1 LPCAG
6 AGYFLFQ
13 QINMEIPLL
22 SDIVIILGLAVVVI
36 LLFQRFKLPTI
47 LGFLATGVIAG
58 PHGLSLIN
66 SVHDIEILAE
76 IGVILLLFIIGMEFS
91 LRNLA
96 MIKRTV
102 LLGGTTQVLATI
114 GLVTVVMLLFR
125 FPAEEAVFMGFLIAL
140 SSTAI
145 VLKLLQDKG
154 EINSPQGRVVLGI
167 LIFQDIIVVPM
178 MLLAPL
184 MGGNSENIGMALLLM
199 VLKGGLVILFVLV
212 SARYLV
218 PWLLYL
224 VAQTKSKELFILSV
238 VVICFAVAWLTS
250 SLGLSLALG
259 AFMAGLIIS
268 ESEYSHQA
276 TSNILPFREI
286 FTSFF
291 FVSIGML
298 LDFGFMLEH
307 LPLILL
313 LALVTFLLKALVAT
327 TAARILQYPF
337 RVSLLVG
344 LSLFQVGEFAFI
356 LSKTGITY
364 GLLSEATYQYFL
376 AVSLLTMAVTPFI
389 IAQYHRIAT
398 VIGRLAT
405 SEQEPAVFSP
415 ASPNGYG
422 ELPTLSDHI
431 VIIGF
436 GINGRN
442 VAKAAKYANIPY
454 AIVELNAVT
463 VRTERRLGEPIF
475 YGDAVHGTILSHVYV
490 HKARVVVIAISD
502 PEATRRI
509 IAAVRQVSDKVHI
522 IVRTRFVQEMEE
534 NYRIGADEVIPE
546 EFETSIEI
554 FTRVLNKYLMP
565 RDEIVAFTQKIRSD
579 NYDMLRSLAG
589 QNNRMGDVGLDIP
602 DVEVASLRVY
612 TADQQIIDRPLA
624 EADIRNRFGVMIVAI
639 KRGNETILNINAH
652 SRILQYDVLYVVG
665 RPDDVMRF
673 NNYLKSD

>member
-1 LPCAG
+1 
-6 AGYFLFQ
+6 
-13 QINMEIPLL
+13 MEIPLL
-22 SDIVIILGLAVVVI
+22 SDIVIILGLSVVVI

-58 PHGLSLIN
+58 PHGLSLITAT
-66 SVHDIEILAE
+66 HDIEILAE

-96 MIKRTV
+96 LIKRTV
-102 LLGGTTQVLATI
+102 LLGGTVQVLGTI
-114 GLVTVVMLLFR
+114 VLVALVMRLLNYNMG
-125 FPAEEAVFMGFLIAL
+125 EAFFMGFLIAL

-167 LIFQDIIVVPM
+167 LIFQDIVVVPM

-184 MGGNSENIGMALLLM
+184 MAGGSQNIALELLLM
-199 VLKGGLVILFVLV
+199 ALKGAFIIIFMLI

-218 PWLLYL
+218 PRLLFL
-224 VAQTKSKELFILSV
+224 VARTKSKELFILSV

-298 LDFGFMLEH
+298 LDFHFMLQY
-307 LPLILL
+307 LPVILGLTLVVFLIK
-313 LALVTFLLKALVAT
+313 TLVAT
-327 TAARILQYPF
+327 IATRLLQYPL
-337 RVSLLVG
+337 RISLLVG
-344 LSLFQVGEFAFI
+344 LSIFQVGEFAFI

-364 GLLSEATYQYFL
+364 GLLTEETYQYFL
-376 AVSLLTMAVTPFI
+376 CVSLLSMAITPFI
-389 IAQYHRIAT
+389 LGYSQKLSMGVSTLLSANQDEVAFAAT
-398 VIGRLAT
+398 DA
-405 SEQEPAVFSP
+405 PADF
-415 ASPNGYG
+415 PN
-422 ELPTLSDHI
+422 LSDHI

-442 VAKAAKYANIPY
+442 VARAARFANIPY
-454 AIVELNAVT
+454 VIVELNAVT
-463 VRTERRLGEPIF
+463 VKEERKQGEPIL
-475 YGDAVHGTILSHVYV
+475 YGDAVHGNILYHVNI
-490 HKARVVVIAISD
+490 HQARVVVVAISD

-509 IAAVRQVSDKVHI
+509 TASIRQLSDKVHV
-522 IVRTRFVQEMEE
+522 IVRVRFVQEMEE
-534 NYRIGADEVIPE
+534 NYRLGADEVIPE

-554 FTRVLNKYLMP
+554 FTRVLSKYLMP
-565 RDEIVAFTQKIRSD
+565 RDQIEAFTHKIRAD

-589 QNNRMGDVGLDIP
+589 RNTGMGDFEADLPDI
-602 DVEVASLRVY
+602 EVASLRVY
-612 TADQQIIDRPLA
+612 TSDK
-624 EADIRNRFGVMIVAI
+624 DIVDKPIHEMDVRKTFSITVVAI
-639 KRGNETILNINAH
+639 KRDGTTILNVSAQTV
-652 SRILQYDVLYVVG
+652 LKQGDVVYVVG

>member
-1 LPCAG
+1 
-6 AGYFLFQ
+6 
-13 QINMEIPLL
+13 MEIPLL

-36 LLFQRFKLPTI
+36 LLFQRFRLPTI

-58 PHGLSLIN
+58 PHGLSLITAA
-66 SVHDIEILAE
+66 HDIEILAE

-91 LRNLA
+91 LRQLS

-114 GLVTVVMLLFR
+114 GLVALVMVLLHYNW
-125 FPAEEAVFMGFLIAL
+125 AEAVFMGFLIAL

-145 VLKLLQDKG
+145 VLKLLQDRG

-184 MGGNSENIGMALLLM
+184 MAGGKENIGTALLLM
-199 VLKGGLVILFVLV
+199 ALKGAFVIVFVLI

-218 PWLLYL
+218 PRLLYL
-224 VAQTKSKELFILSV
+224 VAKTKSKELFILSV

-298 LDFGFMLEH
+298 LDFGFLLQH
-307 LPLILL
+307 LPVILL
-313 LALVTFLLKALVAT
+313 FSLLTFLLKGLVAT
-327 TAARILQYPF
+327 VAARMLQYPL

-344 LSLFQVGEFAFI
+344 FSLFQVGEFAFI
-356 LSKTGITY
+356 LSKTGISS
-364 GLLSEATYQYFL
+364 GLLSQETYQYFL
-376 AVSLLTMAVTPFI
+376 SVSLLTMAVTPF
-389 IAQYHRIAT
+389 
-398 VIGRLAT
+398 VIGSYRRLADAVAAPFT
-405 SEQEPAVFSP
+405 SQEEPMPFNHQAQETHGDIP
-415 ASPNGYG
+415 DLN
-422 ELPTLSDHI
+422 DHI
-431 VIIGF
+431 VIIGY

-442 VAKAAKYANIPY
+442 VARAAKYASIPY
-454 AIVELNAVT
+454 VIVELNAVT
-463 VRTERRLGEPIF
+463 VKVERKLGEPIV
-475 YGDAVHGTILSHVYV
+475 YGDAVHPMILSHINI

-502 PEATRRI
+502 PEATKRI
-509 IAAVRQVSDKVHI
+509 IATIRSISDKVHI
-522 IVRTRFVQEMEE
+522 IVRTRFLQEMEE
-534 NYRIGADEVIPE
+534 NYDIGADEVIPE

-565 RDEIVAFTQKIRSD
+565 RDEIEVLTQMIRSD
-579 NYDMLRSLAG
+579 NYEMFRSLTASRTSDAG
-589 QNNRMGDVGLDIP
+589 KLSVDLPDI
-602 DVEVASLRVY
+602 EVASLRVY
-612 TADQQIIDRPLA
+612 TKDPAIVGVPLL
-624 EADIRNRFGVMIVAI
+624 ETEVRNRFQITVVAI
-639 KRGNETILNINAH
+639 KRKDDSILNINANT
-652 SRILQYDVLYVVG
+652 RIQQGDLLYVIG
-665 RPDDVMRF
+665 RPADVMRF
-673 NNYLKSD
+673 NNYLKVTE

>member
-1 LPCAG
+1 
-6 AGYFLFQ
+6 
-13 QINMEIPLL
+13 MEIPLL

-58 PHGLSLIN
+58 PHGLSLITAM
-66 SVHDIEILAE
+66 HDIEVLAE

-91 LRNLA
+91 LRSLA
-96 MIKRTV
+96 LIKRTV

-114 GLVTVVMLLFR
+114 GLVALVMLLLNFNTG
-125 FPAEEAVFMGFLIAL
+125 EAFFMGFLIAL

-145 VLKLLQDKG
+145 VLKLLQDKS
-154 EINSPQGRVVLGI
+154 EINTPQGRVVLGI
-167 LIFQDIIVVPM
+167 LIFQDIVVVPM

-184 MGGNSENIGMALLLM
+184 MAGGAEDVGTALLLM
-199 VLKGGLVILFVLV
+199 ALKGAFVIVFVLI

-218 PWLLYL
+218 PKLLYA
-224 VAQTKSKELFILSV
+224 VAKTKSQELFILCI

-298 LDFGFMLEH
+298 LDFTFMLQH
-307 LPLILL
+307 LPVILL
-313 LALVTFLLKALVAT
+313 FTLLTFVLKGFVAT
-327 TAARILQYPF
+327 LATRLLQYPLRISF
-337 RVSLLVG
+337 LVG

-356 LSKTGITY
+356 LSRTGITY
-364 GLLSEATYQYFL
+364 GLLSEETYQYFL
-376 AVSLLTMAVTPFI
+376 SVSLLTMAITPFVI
-389 IAQYHRIAT
+389 GYYHRIASF
-398 VIGRLAT
+398 IEAPFSRKQ
-405 SEQEPAVFSP
+405 EQVSLQEHQADAHSDLPA
-415 ASPNGYG
+415 
-422 ELPTLSDHI
+422 LDDHI
-431 VIIGF
+431 VIIGY

-442 VAKAAKYANIPY
+442 VAKAAKHAKIPY
-454 AIVELNAVT
+454 VIVELNAVT
-463 VRTERRLGEPIF
+463 VKQERKLGEPIV
-475 YGDAVHGTILSHVYV
+475 YGDAVHGTILSHVNIN
-490 HKARVVVIAISD
+490 KARVVVVAISD
-502 PEATRRI
+502 PEATKRI
-509 IAAVRQVSDKVHI
+509 IATLREISDKVHI

-565 RDEIVAFTQKIRSD
+565 RDEIENFTDMIRSD

-589 QNNRMGDVGLDIP
+589 RSNTVSKLGVDLPEI
-602 DVEVASLRVY
+602 EVASLRVF
-612 TADQQIIDRPLA
+612 TDDGSILNKPLI
-624 EADIRNRFGVMIVAI
+624 EANVRNRFNITVVAI
-639 KRGNETILNINAH
+639 KREEQTLLDINA
-652 SRILQYDVLYVVG
+652 STRLQQGDILYVVG
-665 RPDDVMRF
+665 KPGDVMRF
-673 NNYLKSD
+673 NNFLKKD

>member
-1 LPCAG
+1 
-6 AGYFLFQ
+6 
-13 QINMEIPLL
+13 MEIPLL

-36 LLFQRFKLPTI
+36 LLFQRFRLPTI
-47 LGFLATGVIAG
+47 LGFLVTGVITG
-58 PHGLSLIN
+58 PYGLSLIEDIHN
-66 SVHDIEILAE
+66 IEILAE

-91 LRNLA
+91 LRSLA

-114 GLVTVVMLLFR
+114 GLVWLVMLLLDFSNG
-125 FPAEEAVFMGFLIAL
+125 EAIFMGFLIAL

-154 EINSPQGRVVLGI
+154 EINTPQGRVVLGI

-184 MGGNSENIGMALLLM
+184 MAGGTEDVGSALMWMAL
-199 VLKGGLVILFVLV
+199 KGAFVIVFVLV

-218 PWLLYL
+218 PMLLYA
-224 VAQTKSKELFILSV
+224 VAKTKSKELFILSV

-298 LDFGFMLEH
+298 LDFNFMLQH
-307 LPLILL
+307 LPIILVLTLLTILIKG
-313 LALVTFLLKALVAT
+313 TVAT
-327 TAARILQYPF
+327 LAARMLQYPL
-337 RVSLLVG
+337 RISLLVG

-356 LSKTGITY
+356 LSKTGLDN
-364 GLLSEATYQYFL
+364 GLLSAENYQYFL
-376 AVSLLTMAVTPFI
+376 SVSLLTMAVTPFVI
-389 IAQYHRIAT
+389 GFYHRIANF
-398 VIGRLAT
+398 IERPFT
-405 SEQEPAVFSP
+405 SGKEVMPFAPAP
-415 ASPNGYG
+415 PPDHGDLP
-422 ELPTLSDHI
+422 ELDDHI
-431 VIIGF
+431 VIIGY

-442 VAKAAKYANIPY
+442 VAKAARHAQIPY
-454 AIVELNAVT
+454 VIVELNAVT
-463 VRTERRLGEPIF
+463 VKQERRSGVPIV
-475 YGDAVHGTILSHVYV
+475 YGDAVHPMILSHINIQ
-490 HKARVVVIAISD
+490 KARVVVVAISD
-502 PEATRRI
+502 PEATKRI
-509 IAAVRQVSDKVHI
+509 IASIREISDKVHI
-522 IVRTRFVQEMEE
+522 IVRTRFIQEMEE

-565 RDEIVAFTQKIRSD
+565 RDEIENFTEQIRSD
-579 NYDMLRSLAG
+579 NYDMLRSIT
-589 QNNRMGDVGLDIP
+589 NRGNAMTNSLVVDLPDI
-602 DVEVASLRVY
+602 DVASLRVY
-612 TADQQIIDRPLA
+612 TDD
-624 EADIRNRFGVMIVAI
+624 EDIVGKALMDSDLRNRFNITIVAI
-639 KRGNETILNINAH
+639 KRGHETLLNISA
-652 SRILQYDVLYVVG
+652 RTYIKQGDILYVIG
-665 RPDDVMRF
+665 RPGEVTRF
-673 NNYLKSD
+673 NNYLKPD

>member
-1 LPCAG
+1 
-6 AGYFLFQ
+6 
-13 QINMEIPLL
+13 MEIPLL
-22 SDIVIILGLAVVVI
+22 SDVVIILGLAVVVI

-58 PHGLSLIN
+58 PHGLSLIK
-66 SVHDIEILAE
+66 STHDIEILAE

-102 LLGGTTQVLATI
+102 LLGGMTQVLATI
-114 GLVTVVMLLFR
+114 GLVTVVMLLLNFNTG
-125 FPAEEAVFMGFLIAL
+125 EAIFMGFLIAL

-145 VLKLLQDKG
+145 VLKVLQDKG

-184 MGGNSENIGMALLLM
+184 MAGGSEDIGTALLLM
-199 VLKGGLVILFVLV
+199 ALKGVLVIVFVLV

-218 PWLLYL
+218 PKLLYI

-307 LPLILL
+307 LPVILL
-313 LALVTFLLKALVAT
+313 FTVVAFLLKGLVAT

-356 LSKTGITY
+356 LSKTGITH
-364 GLLSEATYQYFL
+364 GLLSEETYQYFL
-376 AVSLLTMAVTPFI
+376 SVSLLTMAVTPFVI
-389 IAQYHRIAT
+389 DYYHR
-398 VIGRLAT
+398 LAGSISGLFG
-405 SEQEPAVFSP
+405 SEKEPAPFSP
-415 ASPNGYG
+415 APAHEHGD
-422 ELPTLSDHI
+422 LPDLNDHI
-431 VIIGF
+431 IIIGY

-442 VAKAAKYANIPY
+442 VARAAKYANIPY
-454 AIVELNAVT
+454 VIVELNAVT
-463 VRTERRLGEPIF
+463 VRKERQRGEPIL
-475 YGDAVHGTILSHVYV
+475 YGDAVHSTILAHVNIQ
-490 HKARVVVIAISD
+490 KARVVVVAISD
-502 PEATRRI
+502 PEATKRI
-509 IAAVRQVSDKVHI
+509 ISTIRQVSEKVHI

-554 FTRVLNKYLMP
+554 FNRVLNKYLMP
-565 RDEIVAFTQKIRSD
+565 RDEIEVLTQNIRSD
-579 NYDMLRSLAG
+579 NYDMLRSLTG
-589 QNNRMGDVGLDIP
+589 KDSRMDSVSVDLPDI
-602 DVEVASLRVY
+602 EVASLRVY
-612 TADQQIIDRPLA
+612 TSDEEIVDRPLI
-624 EADIRNRFGVMIVAI
+624 EADIRNRFSVMIVAI
-639 KRGNETILNINAH
+639 KRRGETILNINAQT
-652 SRILQYDVLYVVG
+652 RIQQYDVLYVVG

-673 NNYLKSD
+673 NYNLKND

>member
-1 LPCAG
+1 
-6 AGYFLFQ
+6 
-13 QINMEIPLL
+13 MEIPLL

-58 PHGLSLIN
+58 PHGLSLIKAT
-66 SVHDIEILAE
+66 HDIEILAE

-91 LRNLA
+91 LKQLA
-96 MIKRTV
+96 LIKRTV

-114 GLVTVVMLLFR
+114 GLVSVVMVMVNFSWG
-125 FPAEEAVFMGFLIAL
+125 ESVFMGFLIAL

-145 VLKLLQDKG
+145 VLKLLQDRS

-167 LIFQDIIVVPM
+167 LIFQDIVVVPM

-184 MGGNSENIGMALLLM
+184 MAGESEDIGTALLIMAL
-199 VLKGGLVILFVLV
+199 KGVFVIVFVLV

-218 PWLLYL
+218 PRLLFL
-224 VAQTKSKELFILSV
+224 VAQTKSKELFILCV

-298 LDFGFMLEH
+298 LDFGFMLQN
-307 LPLILL
+307 LPVILL
-313 LALVTFLLKALVAT
+313 FSALTFVLKGTVAT
-327 TAARILQYPF
+327 LAARILQYPL
-337 RVSLLVG
+337 RISLLVG

-356 LSKTGITY
+356 LSKTGLAS
-364 GLLSEATYQYFL
+364 GLLSEETYQYFL
-376 AVSLLTMAVTPFI
+376 SVSLLTMGVTPFI
-389 IAQYHRIAT
+389 IGSYR
-398 VIGRLAT
+398 RLADIIAKPF
-405 SEQEPAVFSP
+405 SPPKNDSVFSNE
-415 ASPNGYG
+415 ASVAHGD
-422 ELPTLSDHI
+422 LPDLKDHI
-431 VIIGF
+431 VIIGY

-442 VAKAAKYANIPY
+442 VAKAARHADIPY
-454 AIVELNAVT
+454 VITELNAVT
-463 VRTERRLGEPIF
+463 VKQERKLGEPIV
-475 YGDAVHGTILSHVYV
+475 YGDAVHPMILEHINVD
-490 HKARVVVIAISD
+490 KARVVVVAISD

-509 IAAVRQVSDKVHI
+509 ISTVRGISDKVHI

-534 NYRIGADEVIPE
+534 NYLIGADEVIPE

-565 RDEIVAFTQKIRSD
+565 RDEIERFTQKIRSD
-579 NYDMLRSLAG
+579 NYDMLRSLTSG
-589 QNNRMGDVGLDIP
+589 RIP
-602 DVEVASLRVY
+602 DNSNISLDLPDIEVASLRVY
-612 TADQQIIDRPLA
+612 TNDGEIVGKSLM
-624 EADIRNRFGVMIVAI
+624 EADVRNRFQITVVAV
-639 KRGNETILNINAH
+639 KRERETILNVDGH
-652 SRILQYDVLYVVG
+652 TGILRGDVLYVVG
-665 RPDDVMRF
+665 KPNDVMRF
-673 NNYLKSD
+673 NDYLKDSF

>member
-1 LPCAG
+1 
-6 AGYFLFQ
+6 
-13 QINMEIPLL
+13 MEIPLL

-36 LLFQRFKLPTI
+36 LLFQRFRFPTI

-66 SVHDIEILAE
+66 ATHDIEILAE

-91 LRNLA
+91 LRSLA

-114 GLVTVVMLLFR
+114 GLVWLAMLLFG
-125 FPAEEAVFMGFLIAL
+125 FSNEQGIFMGFLIAL

-154 EINSPQGRVVLGI
+154 DITSPQGRVVLGV

-178 MLLAPL
+178 MLLTPL
-184 MGGNSENIGMALLLM
+184 MAGGTEDIGTALLWM
-199 VLKGGLVILFVLV
+199 GLKGAFVIVFVLI

-218 PWLLYL
+218 PMLLYA
-224 VAQTKSKELFILSV
+224 VAKTKSKELFILCV

-298 LDFGFMLEH
+298 LDFHFMLRH
-307 LPLILL
+307 LPVILGFTL
-313 LALVTFLLKALVAT
+313 LTFLIKGTVAT
-327 TAARILQYPF
+327 MAARMLQYPL
-337 RVSLLVG
+337 RISLLVG
-344 LSLFQVGEFAFI
+344 LSIFQVGEFAFI
-356 LSKTGITY
+356 LSKTGIEY
-364 GLLSEATYQYFL
+364 GLLSEETYQYFL
-376 AVSLLTMAVTPFI
+376 SVSLLTMAVTPFVI
-389 IAQYHRIAT
+389 EYYQRIAIF
-398 VIGRLAT
+398 IGKPF
-405 SEQEPAVFSP
+405 SSGQEPMPFNH
-415 ASPNGYG
+415 ASPEEHGD
-422 ELPTLSDHI
+422 LPKLDDHI
-431 VIIGF
+431 IIIGY

-442 VAKAAKYANIPY
+442 VARAARHANIPY
-454 AIVELNAVT
+454 VIVELNAVT
-463 VRTERRLGEPIF
+463 VKNERKLGEPVV
-475 YGDAVHGTILSHVYV
+475 YGDAVHPMILSYINVTQ
-490 HKARVVVIAISD
+490 ARVVVIAISD

-509 IAAVRQVSDKVHI
+509 IASVREITDKVHI

-534 NYRIGADEVIPE
+534 NYKIGADEVIPE

-565 RDEIVAFTQKIRSD
+565 RDEIESFTQMIRSD
-579 NYDMLRSLAG
+579 NYDMLRSMAG
-589 QNNRMGDVGLDIP
+589 RKANHSSTIDLELPDI
-602 DVEVASLRVY
+602 EVASLRVQ
-612 TADQQIIDRPLA
+612 TSDTDIVGKPLL
-624 EADIRNRFGVMIVAI
+624 ESGIRQRFSVMVVAI
-639 KRGNETILNINAH
+639 KREHETLLNINAQTYLK
-652 SRILQYDVLYVVG
+652 RGDIVYIIG
-665 RPDDVMRF
+665 KPADVMCF
-673 NNYLKSD
+673 NNYLKPD

>member
-1 LPCAG
+1 
-6 AGYFLFQ
+6 
-13 QINMEIPLL
+13 MEIPLL
-22 SDIVIILGLAVVVI
+22 SDVVIILGLSVVVI
-36 LLFQRFKLPTI
+36 LFFQRFKLPTI

-66 SVHDIEILAE
+66 ETHDIEILAE

-102 LLGGTTQVLATI
+102 LLGGSTQVLATI
-114 GLVTVVMLLFR
+114 LLVAGIMLLLKFSTG
-125 FPAEEAVFMGFLIAL
+125 EAVFMGFLISL

-178 MLLAPL
+178 MLLTPL
-184 MGGNSENIGMALLLM
+184 MAGETQNIAWELMLMAL
-199 VLKGGLVILFVLV
+199 KGILVIVFVLV

-218 PWLLYL
+218 PKLLYL
-224 VAQTKSKELFILSV
+224 VARTKSKELFILCI

-298 LDFGFMLEH
+298 LDFGFMLQH
-307 LPLILL
+307 LFVILGFT
-313 LALVTFLLKALVAT
+313 AATMFLKAFVAT
-327 TAARILQYPF
+327 VAARILQYPM
-337 RVSLLVG
+337 RISVLVG

-356 LSKTGITY
+356 LSNTGITN
-364 GLLSEATYQYFL
+364 GVLSQETYQYFL
-376 AVSLLTMAVTPFI
+376 SVSLLTMGISPF
-389 IAQYHRIAT
+389 
-398 VIGRLAT
+398 VIGSYHKISAFVGGILG
-405 SEQEPAVFSP
+405 SNIDPMPFEQQEIPEHTDIP
-415 ASPNGYG
+415 DLN
-422 ELPTLSDHI
+422 DHI

-442 VAKAAKYANIPY
+442 VAKAAKHANIPY
-454 AIVELNAVT
+454 VIIELNAVT
-463 VRTERRLGEPIF
+463 VRHERHLGEPIL
-475 YGDAVHGTILSHVYV
+475 YGDAVHSIILSHVNI

-502 PEATRRI
+502 PEATKRI
-509 IAAVRQVSDKVHI
+509 ISSVRLVSDKVHI

-554 FTRVLNKYLMP
+554 FTRVLSKYLLP
-565 RDEIVAFTQKIRSD
+565 RDQIEAFTHMIRAD
-579 NYDMLRSLAG
+579 NYEMLRSLTGRSAAVS
-589 QNNRMGDVGLDIP
+589 NLDLDLQDI
-602 DVEVASLRVY
+602 EVASLRVF
-612 TADQQIIDRPLA
+612 TNDPNIIDKPLIDA
-624 EADIRNRFGVMIVAI
+624 NIRNDFSITIVAI
-639 KRGNETILNINAH
+639 KRNTETILDINA
-652 SRILQYDVLYVVG
+652 STEIKTGDIVYVVG
-665 RPDDVMRF
+665 KPDDVMRF
-673 NNYLKSD
+673 NNYLKAD

>member
-1 LPCAG
+1 
-6 AGYFLFQ
+6 
-13 QINMEIPLL
+13 MEIPLL
-22 SDIVIILGLAVVVI
+22 SDVVIILGLAVIVI
-36 LLFQRFKLPTI
+36 LFFQRLKLPTI

-66 SVHDIEILAE
+66 ETHDIEILAE

-102 LLGGTTQVLATI
+102 LLGGSAQVLATI
-114 GLVTVVMLLFR
+114 ILVAGIMLLLKFSTG
-125 FPAEEAVFMGFLIAL
+125 EAIFMGFLISL

-154 EINSPQGRVVLGI
+154 EINSPQGKTVLGI

-178 MLLAPL
+178 MLLTPL
-184 MGGNSENIGMALLLM
+184 MAGGTQNIAFELLLM
-199 VLKGGLVILFVLV
+199 ALKGVFVIVFVLI

-218 PWLLYL
+218 PKLLYL
-224 VAQTKSKELFILSV
+224 VARTKSKELFILSI

-250 SLGLSLALG
+250 SMGLSLALG

-298 LDFGFMLEH
+298 LDFAFMLQH
-307 LPLILL
+307 LLPIL
-313 LALVTFLLKALVAT
+313 AFTAATFLLKAFVAT
-327 TAARILQYPF
+327 MAARILQYPM
-337 RVSLLVG
+337 RISILVG

-356 LSKTGITY
+356 LSNTGIEN
-364 GLLSEATYQYFL
+364 GVLSQETYQYFL
-376 AVSLLTMAVTPFI
+376 SVSLLTMAVSPFVI
-389 IAQYHRIAT
+389 NSYHRLSNSISSLFGSSQDPIPFDQHDAPEHHD
-398 VIGRLAT
+398 V
-405 SEQEPAVFSP
+405 P
-415 ASPNGYG
+415 
-422 ELPTLSDHI
+422 ELTDHI

-442 VAKAAKYANIPY
+442 VAKAAKHANIPY
-454 AIVELNAVT
+454 VIIELNAVT
-463 VRTERRLGEPIF
+463 VRHERVLGEPIL
-475 YGDAVHGTILSHVYV
+475 YGDAVHNIILSHVNI

-502 PEATRRI
+502 PEATKRI
-509 IAAVRQVSDKVHI
+509 ISSIRLVSDKVHI

-534 NYRIGADEVIPE
+534 NYQIGADEVIPE

-554 FTRVLNKYLMP
+554 FTRVLSKYLLP
-565 RDEIVAFTQKIRSD
+565 RDQIESFTQMIRAD
-579 NYDMLRSLAG
+579 NYDMLRSMAG
-589 QNNRMGDVGLDIP
+589 RNTTGTNLDLDLQEI
-602 DVEVASLRVY
+602 EVASLRVY
-612 TADQQIIDRPLA
+612 TGDQDIVDKPLI
-624 EADIRNRFGVMIVAI
+624 EANIRNNFSITIVAI
-639 KRGNETILNINAH
+639 KREAQTILDINA
-652 SRILQYDVLYVVG
+652 STQIKTGDIVYVVG
-665 RPDDVMRF
+665 KPDDVMRF
-673 NNYLKSD
+673 NNYLKAN